1 MSRPRGAPA
10 LECVGNK
17 NRAEE
22 TGWIGNCRR
31 KHKKY
36 GRRNVD
42 KTGSPLPS
50 LALGGAVYLAGS
62 ACFAVEAPAPVF
74 PFAIRVPIDGMRLTF
89 CSNRGAGTAGKFY
102 KLTSSTRLT
111 SLTWA
116 PARSS
121 STGIR
126 SISSLSCASEN
137 QLEIGRACC
146 GWNMYEVGELS
157 IMMVFRRSLPT

>member
-1 MSRPRGAPA
+1 MG
-10 LECVGNK
+10 VQD
-17 NRAEE
+17 
-22 TGWIGNCRR
+22 
-31 KHKKY
+31 
-36 GRRNVD
+36 VD
-42 KTGSPLPS
+42 DDRLSPLPT
-50 LALGGAVYLAGS
+50 AAYLAV
-62 ACFAVEAPAPVF
+62 ATRLAVEIPVPAP
-74 PFAIRVPIDGMRLTF
+74 PCDMRVPIDGMRRTF
-89 CSNRGAGTAGKFY
+89 CRGCSCCRVAGTAGKFY

-111 SLTWA
+111 SLTCA

-137 QLEIGRACC
+137 QLEMGRACC